1 MNRWSFSI
9 ITLFFSLNCFGFQQ
23 SNFSAFI
30 YHRFSDD
37 RYPSTNISLDNFE
50 KQLIYLKE
58 NNFTIL
64 TFGKAL
70 DRIQK
75 RKKGIPIAVITIDD
89 AYKSFY
95 KNGWPLL
102 KKYGFTAT
110 LYVNTETVGSG
121 DFMTWEEIN
130 EVNAA
135 GIEIGNHSHGHPYFL
150 NDFSVKAFTDDLL
163 TSHNI
168 FKEKMGQLPKGYAY
182 PFGEWN
188 QKMADTLDK
197 IGYDYATAQNSGPIY
212 KRSAQFH
219 LPRFP
224 MSDDYA
230 DLDAFKQKLNVEAME
245 IEEIKLVKEGY
256 LGSKTK
262 PRLLL
267 RFNEANYDLK
277 SLQCFIQGTT
287 ARKSVKVLKNS
298 RVELSMWPETDLGQ
312 RRTLFTVT
320 LMDLQRQWHW
330 FSYLYVQPN

>member
-1 MNRWSFSI
+1 MNRWSLFI

-30 YHRFSDD
+30 YHRFGDD

-58 NNFTIL
+58 NNFSIL

-70 DRIQK
+70 EHV
-75 RKKGIPIAVITIDD
+75 KKSGKDNSIAVITIDD
-89 AYKSFY
+89 AYRSFY
-95 KNGWPLL
+95 ENGWPLL
-102 KKYGFTAT
+102 KKYGFKAT

-121 DFMTWEEIN
+121 AFMSWDEIR
-130 EVNAA
+130 EMKAA

-150 NDFSVKAFTDDLL
+150 DGFSVKAFTVDLL
-163 TSHNI
+163 TSHSI
-168 FKEKMGQLPKGYAY
+168 FQEKIGQLPKGYAY

-188 QKMADTLDK
+188 EEMADILDSM
-197 IGYDYATAQNSGPIY
+197 GYDYATAQNSGPIY
-212 KRSAQFH
+212 KGSAQFH

-230 DLDAFKQKLNVEAME
+230 EIDAFKQKLNVEA
-245 IEEIKLVKEGY
+245 IEVQEIKLIKEGY

-267 RFNEANYDLK
+267 RFNEANYNLK
-277 SLQCFIQGTT
+277 YLQCFIQGTT
-287 ARKSVKVLKNS
+287 ARKSIRVLKDS
-298 RVELSMWPETDLGQ
+298 EVELSMSPETNLSQ

-320 LMDLQRQWHW
+320 VMDFKGQWHW